1 MKYASAKEIAN
12 GLLQDLAP
20 YCNRAE
26 IAGSIRRG
34 KAEVGDIEIVAEP
47 MLGLD
52 LFGAPS
58 PGPCALDG
66 AIDSMVRSGYWGEAI
81 KNGLRYK
88 QLALPQGINLDLF
101 IVRPPAQWGVIF
113 AIRTGPAEFS
123 RWLVTQRKIGGAL
136 PSYCRVK
143 DGAVH
148 RGLTSRGAPIP
159 MPEEIDF
166 FSFVELDWLAP
177 ENRKPTRITPMTSM
191 RLQQRGTQ

>member
-1 MKYASAKEIAN
+1 MKYTAAKGIAD

-20 YCNRAE
+20 YCERVE

-47 MLGLD
+47 VLSLD

-66 AIDSMVRSGYWGEAI
+66 AIAGMVRSGYLGEAI

-88 QLALPQGINLDLF
+88 QLALPQGIKLDLF

-113 AIRTGPAEFS
+113 AIRTGPADFS
-123 RWLVTQRKIGGAL
+123 RWLVTQRKLGGAL

-143 DGAVH
+143 DGGVH
-148 RGLTSRGAPIP
+148 HGLTGKSTPVP
-159 MPEEIDF
+159 MPEEIDLF
-166 FSFVELDWLAP
+166 NFVGLDWLAP
-177 ENRKPTRITPMTSM
+177 ENRKPTRIT
-191 RLQQRGTQ
+191 Q